1 MKTDHLYTKALK
13 LEVTNDMTD
22 RNLITYLIIKTIQS
36 SEIARKN
43 VSSRSTGWCAKY
55 VRQALNIAGIPIRK
69 VPRERLWIRIYKR
82 NSINL

>member
-36 SEIARKN
+36 SEISRKN

-55 VRQALNIAGIPIRK
+55 VR
-69 VPRERLWIRIYKR
+69 
-82 NSINL
+82 